1 MVDIRTAAR
10 CAAKEGE
17 VVMNACAVKPTLPFV
32 TRKTIERTPASAE
45 NKKRVEFMD
54 SHNFSFSI
62 NKESK
67 ELQSSVTPKG
77 AK

>member
-1 MVDIRTAAR
+1 MSEDE
-10 CAAKEGE
+10 KEGE
-17 VVMNACAVKPTLPFV
+17 IIMNACAVKPTLPFV

-62 NKESK
+62 NKETGS
-67 ELQSSVTPKG
+67 LQCKV
-77 AK
+77 AKK

>member
-1 MVDIRTAAR
+1 MSEDER
-10 CAAKEGE
+10 EGE

-54 SHNFSFSI
+54 SHNFSFSV
-62 NKESK
+62 NKETGS
-67 ELQSSVTPKG
+67 LQCKVVK
-77 AK
+77 K